1 MSVTALTLDDFE
13 QIARE
18 RLSHM
23 AYEFVSAGAADEVTL
38 RWNREAFERIR
49 LRPRVLQDVSDID
62 TSVTLFGKKYP
73 HPILLA
79 PVAYQKLFHPAG
91 EAEAVRGAGAA
102 RAVYVVSTACTCTIE
117 EIAAAATSPLWL
129 QLYLQNDRE
138 VTRDLVARAEAAGVR
153 ALCLTVDTPV
163 LGTRNR
169 QQRAGFALPKEITT
183 PHLDISGRDRLSVVS
198 SKREAITWSDVE
210 WLQTIAHVP
219 LLLKGILTGDD
230 AARAINHGAQG
241 IVVSNHGA
249 RNLDTVP
256 ATIDALP
263 EVADRVAG
271 RVPLLVDGGIRRG
284 TDVVKAIARGASAVL
299 IGRPYAFA
307 LAADGASGVAR
318 TIEIL
323 REELETAIALLGRGS
338 LRELDATVLW

>member
-1 MSVTALTLDDFE
+1 
-13 QIARE
+13 
-18 RLSHM
+18 M

-38 RWNREAFERIR
+38 RWNREAFERLR
-49 LRPRVLQDVSDID
+49 LRPRVLEDVSRID
-62 TSVTLFGKKYP
+62 TSFTLFGETLP
-73 HPILLA
+73 HPIMLA
-79 PVAYQKLFHPAG
+79 PVAYQKLFHAEG
-91 EAEAVRGAGAA
+91 EAEAARGAGAA
-102 RAVYVVSTACTCTIE
+102 RAVYIVSTACTCTIE

-129 QLYLQNDRE
+129 QLYLQSDRE

-198 SKREAITWSDVE
+198 PKREAITWRDIE

-284 TDVVKAIARGASAVL
+284 TDVVKASARGASAVL

-307 LAADGASGVAR
+307 LAADGANGVAR
-318 TIEIL
+318 AIEIL
-323 REELETAIALLGRGS
+323 REELETAIALLGRAS
-338 LRELDATVLW
+338 LRELDATVFW

>member
-1 MSVTALTLDDFE
+1 MTQAVSLDDFE
-13 QIARE
+13 VLARE
-18 RLSHM
+18 RLPHM
-23 AYEFVSAGAADEVTL
+23 AYEFVASGAADEVTM

-49 LRPRVLQDVSDID
+49 LRPRMLEDVSVID
-62 TSVTLFGKKYP
+62 ASVTLFGQTLP

-79 PVAYQKLFHPAG
+79 PVAYQRLFHDEG
-91 EAEAVRGAGAA
+91 EVAAARGAGQAGA
-102 RAVYVVSTACTCTIE
+102 IYVVSTACTRSIE

-129 QLYLQNDRE
+129 QLYLQSDRG

-153 ALCLTVDTPV
+153 AFCLTVDTPV

-169 QQRAGFALPKEITT
+169 QQRVSFALPPDFET
-183 PHLDISGRDRLSVVS
+183 PHLDAAGRDRLSVVS
-198 SKREAITWSDVE
+198 GKREAITWRDVE
-210 WLQTIAHVP
+210 WLQSIVHVP

-230 AARAINHGAQG
+230 AGRAIDHGAQG

-263 EVADRVAG
+263 EVAKRVAG

-284 TDVVKAIARGASAVL
+284 TDVVKAIVRGASAVL

-307 LAADGASGVAR
+307 LAVEGSSGVAR
-318 TIEIL
+318 AVGIL
-323 REELETAIALLGRGS
+323 REELETAMALLGKSS
-338 LRELDATVLW
+338 LGALDASVLW